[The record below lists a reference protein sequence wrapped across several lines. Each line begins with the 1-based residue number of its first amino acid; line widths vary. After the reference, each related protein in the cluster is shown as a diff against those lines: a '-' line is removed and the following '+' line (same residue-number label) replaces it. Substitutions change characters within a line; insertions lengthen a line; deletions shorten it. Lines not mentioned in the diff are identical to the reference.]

1 MIEVQIIMKI
11 EILNQTEKELELRII
26 EEGHTLM
33 SVLRRELFNDP
44 DVIHTGYMLKH
55 PLIKEVR
62 FFLKTKE
69 KSPKEALETALKN
82 LSAKLDEFEIK
93 FEKAISES

>member
-1 MIEVQIIMKI
+1 MKI
-11 EILNQTEKELELRII
+11 EILNQTEKELELRIM

-33 SVLRRELFNDP
+33 SILRKELFNDP

-82 LSAKLDEFEIK
+82 LSVKLDEFELK